1 MFSHVIY
8 FVHTLRVVERYIY
21 LIDVSMCPLHDLA
34 TATGTGHMHMGA
46 GHTSMHYFYVIH

>member
-34 TATGTGHMHMGA
+34 TATGTGHVHMGA